1 MLHPEAQKLLEA
13 LPLEVRY
20 RTWHLVYPDGR
31 IVSPPDAVMLLLAL
45 LAPRIARGLHRLRID
60 RVVVRLEKLI
70 SAYRGE
76 LGKVVPRK
84 GAIRRFP

>member
-1 MLHPEAQKLLEA
+1 MLHPEAQKILEA

-31 IVSPPDAVMLLLAL
+31 IESPPEAVMVLVGL
-45 LAPRIARGLHRLRID
+45 LAPRTARVIRRIRLD
-60 RVVVRLEKLI
+60 RVVVRLERLV

-84 GAIRRFP
+84 GAIKRFP